1 MKNKGLIYFLT
12 IVISFL
18 SIYYLQFTFVSQRI
32 QGEATDISRDE
43 NGNVDFNKKQK
54 YLDSIW
60 NKPVY
65 NLVSDFTF
73 KDIKESELNLGLDLQ
88 GGMHVT
94 LEVSPVDILI
104 GLSSDS
110 KDPDFLNAIKI
121 AKQNIKGT
129 QQDLISEFYNEFQ
142 NLAPQKNLAEIF
154 ATVSNRGR
162 ISFDTSDSEIL
173 DIINEEVER
182 AIDRSFNILRTRVDR
197 FGTSQPNIQR
207 LQGTGRI
214 QIELPG
220 VDNPERVRKL
230 LQGVAKLEF
239 WEVAEASETDVLQT
253 LQIIDQFAV
262 SQNILNI
269 DNIGDNVSE
278 SSSSQDDDLESLLS
292 GENTEDNESES
303 SEVTDDEDVVAET
316 NLSSPLLANLRS
328 EFGGLFYDLEDTMSI
343 NTILSNEKVRQ
354 LIPNTIKFLW
364 AVKPTEDTADPTD
377 QVLELF
383 VIKTSRGGKAPLTG
397 EVITDARQDLD
408 QSARPSISMQMN
420 SNGAKNWRRL
430 TSTNIGRRVA
440 IVLDNYVY
448 SAPFV
453 QNEIPNGNSQITG
466 DFTIEEAQ
474 DLANILKAGT
484 LPAPTTIVEDVVIG
498 PTLGKVAQSQGF
510 RSIVSGLI
518 IVLVFM
524 VFYYSGGGLIANIA
538 LFFNIFFILGILAQL
553 SASLTLPGIAGIVL
567 TIGMSIDANVLI
579 FERIKEELRNGANLK
594 QAISNGYDKAFTSI
608 IDANF
613 TTLLVGLILY
623 NLGQGPVKGFAITL
637 IIGIICSFF
646 SAVYITRVIVERLSR
661 KGDKS
666 PLRFSFPFSR
676 NLLTSLKIDFL
687 GRRKIAYY
695 FSISFISLGL
705 ISLIIKGLTL
715 GVDFKGGRS
724 YVVTFD
730 NTQVPSEIE
739 TGLQQSFDNEGVEV
753 KTFGADNIL
762 KITTSYLINDD
773 SDDADVNV
781 KDRLVSGLK
790 GITGLSFTEDDT
802 MVNQDNFT
810 ISSSSKVGA
819 TIADDIKNSSFSSGL
834 IALIAI
840 FIYILIRFRKWQF
853 STGAVF
859 ALFHDTLFVIS
870 AFSIANLFGVSYE
883 IDQVFIAALLTIIG
897 YSINDTVVVFDRIRE
912 NLGIKAGSEIIP
924 VVNESINKTISRTLI
939 TSMTTFIVVLVLFLF
954 GGPSLSGFSF
964 ALLIGIIVGTYSSI
978 FVATPVFVDLFKK

>member
-303 SEVTDDEDVVAET
+303 SEVTDDEDVAAET

-420 SNGAKNWRRL
+420 SSGAKNWRRL
-430 TSTNIGRRVA
+430 TSTNVGRRVA

-753 KTFGADNIL
+753 KTFGADNVL